1 MLYHKIFSHPTSSE
15 WVVLI
20 HGAGGSS
27 SIWFKQLREYI
38 AHFNVLLL
46 DLRGHGKS
54 KDVFTNR
61 NYSFQDVSRDVL
73 ELMQHLQLRQ
83 AHFVGISL
91 GTLIIRT
98 IAELDTDK
106 VKTMILG
113 GAITRLDVRSRFLV
127 WLADVAKPF
136 IPFIWIY
143 KICAYILMPRRRNS
157 ESRSMFIAEAKKLRQ
172 GEFLRWFTLTAS
184 LNPLLK
190 YFQEKDLAIP
200 TLYLMGD
207 EDYMFLP
214 QVRNLVK
221 LHRHSV
227 LEVIDNCG
235 HVCNVEQPELFNQ
248 LSVGFIK
255 QWSGQPGPLLA

>member
-1 MLYHKIFSHPTSSE
+1 MLYHKIFSHESSQE

-61 NYSFQDVSRDVL
+61 QYSFQDVSRDVI
-73 ELMQHLQLRQ
+73 ELMQHLEIRQ
-83 AHFVGISL
+83 AHFVGVSL

-98 IAELDTDK
+98 IAELDIGK
-106 VKTMILG
+106 VKSMILG
-113 GAITRLDVRSRFLV
+113 GAITRLDIKSRFLV
-127 WLADVAKPF
+127 WLADMANPI

-143 KICAYILMPRRRNS
+143 KICAYILMPRRRNT
-157 ESRSMFIAEAKKLRQ
+157 ESRTMFIEEAKKLRQ
-172 GEFLRWFTLTAS
+172 TEFLRWFTLTAS

-190 YFQEKDLAIP
+190 YFQEKDLPIP

-221 LHRHSV
+221 LHKYSV

-235 HVCNVEQPELFNQ
+235 HVCNVEQPDIFNQ
-248 LSVGFIK
+248 LSVNFIK
-255 QWSGQPGPLLA
+255 SKSG

>member
-1 MLYHKIFSHPTSSE
+1 MLYHKIFSHSTSSE

-27 SIWFKQLREYI
+27 SIWFKQLRDYI

-54 KDVFTNR
+54 SEVFTDR
-61 NYSFQDVSRDVL
+61 RYSFNDVSRDVVDL
-73 ELMQHLQLRQ
+73 LNHLHVRQ

-98 IAELDTDK
+98 IAELDADK

-113 GAITRLDVRSRFLV
+113 GAITRMDLRSRVLL
-127 WLADVAKPF
+127 WLAKVSKPI

-143 KICAYILMPRRRNS
+143 QICAHILMPTRRNR
-157 ESRSMFIAEAKKLRQ
+157 ESRSLFISDALKMRQ
-172 GEFLRWFTLTAS
+172 SEFLRWFTLTAS
-184 LNPLLK
+184 LNPLLR
-190 YFQEKDLAIP
+190 YFREKDLGLP

-221 LHRHSV
+221 FHKNALLH
-227 LEVIDNCG
+227 VIDNCG
-235 HVCNVEQPELFNQ
+235 HVCNVEQPEEFNRH
-248 LSVGFIK
+248 SVAFIY
-255 QWSGQPGPLLA
+255 QNS